1 MACFLY
7 FSYFNAGLEAI
18 DCYVA
23 YGNNAP
29 LNSTMIDSNEINDQT
44 INVSHR
50 FRMAIRFGFYITVLN
65 FLRALIN

>member
-7 FSYFNAGLEAI
+7 FSYFNAGLEVI

-29 LNSTMIDSNEINDQT
+29 LNATMIDSNEINDQT